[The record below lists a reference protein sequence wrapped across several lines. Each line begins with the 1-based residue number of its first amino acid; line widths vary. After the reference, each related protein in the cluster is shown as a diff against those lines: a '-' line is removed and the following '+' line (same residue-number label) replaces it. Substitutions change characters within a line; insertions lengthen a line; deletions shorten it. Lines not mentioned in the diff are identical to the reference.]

1 MEKFSTDFLNVYRQF
16 TAMDCDRCAFI
27 REYLAARGV
36 DSSVI
41 PIDERRHIH
50 VSFSST
56 AYSPLFRIK
65 TIIAHYDRTPGSPG
79 ANDNSSSVISIMNLA
94 VRLSKMRGVHNVRI
108 FFTDGEE
115 FSKSTIRQ
123 ETSDE
128 EAIHN
133 VPERQKEPNSGG
145 RQQDDGETLF
155 STQAASVRGIG
166 SYALANHLKKLG
178 LKNDDVYV
186 FDCTGRGTV
195 PILGETDLP
204 EGTPQ
209 SLTTQFSDLEN
220 RTKALIRSVSPQFLT
235 LPISYSDNAGFL
247 ACKIP
252 ALVITM
258 LPEDEAVT
266 YMKNLLKT
274 KELKNFVLRRHI
286 GAAQDL
292 KTKSFSAGDEDS
304 VLLKEFEIRS
314 KLPDTW
320 KLFHT
325 EYDSIESLTP
335 ESFTVMEKIL
345 DALALSKTMA

>member
-1 MEKFSTDFLNVYRQF
+1 MEKFSTDFLNAYKQF

-27 REYLAARGV
+27 REYLASRGV

-79 ANDNSSSVISIMNLA
+79 ANDNSSSVISVMNLA
-94 VRLSKMRGVHNVRI
+94 ARLSKMGGVHNVRI

-115 FSKSTIRQ
+115 FSQKITEHEIGAAEAIQNNAERQ
-123 ETSDE
+123 NASKNGSLREAADE
-128 EAIHN
+128 EI
-133 VPERQKEPNSGG
+133 
-145 RQQDDGETLF
+145 F
-155 STQAASVRGIG
+155 SKRAASVRQIG
-166 SYALANHLKKLG
+166 SYALVNHLKKLG

-209 SLTTQFSDLEN
+209 SLKRQFSDLEN

-235 LPISYSDNAGFL
+235 LPISYSDNAAFL
-247 ACKIP
+247 ACQIP

-258 LPEDEAVT
+258 LPEDEAVS
-266 YMKNLLKT
+266 YMKNLLKS

-292 KTKSFSAGDEDS
+292 KPKSFAADYEDS

-345 DALALSKTMA
+345 DTLALSKTMA